1 MLKSAIRF
9 ARNTLKLSLTLNNR
23 SFRLSCFQIAF
34 ILISALSFMGTAHAD
49 WGGLSSGDKDKAAI
63 GIGLGL
69 IDAAA
74 TKSKEKKAKKTAL
87 EKVEALDLS
96 NVYNDDDC
104 ATHYNEVLT
113 AKQLDSKKTWV
124 KEVKSA
130 VDGRCQPAMAAN
142 SERRE
147 VEQAKARELAEQRTQ
162 EQQARLVAVELE
174 QQTADERAYREY
186 REFFETKK
194 SMVPTHALKNWQPLY
209 EANYNKMANA
219 SNGLLARA
227 KNAEEIK
234 NAKAFIAMTKEMAH
248 ELSECWHVNMAAS
261 LPDAPKADIA
271 IIAEWMQGNK
281 SRQRP
286 SGYVETMGHVG
297 ITCMNAPTNPK
308 YTHTQ

>member
-9 ARNTLKLSLTLNNR
+9 KPNTQKLSLTLNTRAFRR
-23 SFRLSCFQIAF
+23 SLFQSAF
-34 ILISALSFMGTAHAD
+34 ILISALSFIGTAHAD

-69 IDAAA
+69 IDAVA
-74 TKSKEKKAKKTAL
+74 TKSEEKKAKKTAL

-113 AKQLDSKKTWV
+113 AKQLGSKKAWV

-130 VDGRCQPAMAAN
+130 VDERCQSVMAAN

-147 VEQAKARELAEQRTQ
+147 LEQAKARELAEQRAR
-162 EQQARLVAVELE
+162 EQQARQAAAELE
-174 QQTADERAYREY
+174 KQSADKKAYREY

-194 SMVPTHALKNWQPLY
+194 SMVPAHALRNWQPIY
-209 EANYNKMANA
+209 DANYNKMANA

-227 KNAEEIK
+227 KNAEEMK

-248 ELSECWHVNMAAS
+248 EVSECWHVNMAMS

-281 SRQRP
+281 SRRRP

-297 ITCMNAPTNPK
+297 ITCMDAPTNPK
-308 YTHTQ
+308 YTQ